1 MARRGQNRDRLL
13 EQGLELFAKQGFHA
27 TGIQEIADASGV
39 PKGSFYNYFES
50 KEQFA
55 VEVLSRYQELQCE
68 ELAAQLGPDAGSPLE
83 RLRALFDRWV
93 QGMCDSRFSSSCLAG
108 RLAQELAGEVPEVRP
123 ALDRVFNC
131 MRGYTA
137 VCLREA
143 REVGELADG
152 PPEEDLAE
160 FIMNAWQGALQRA
173 KAAGDDGPLRVFV
186 SVIFDQVLRS
196 PDRVAAV
203 H

>member
-27 TGIQEIADASGV
+27 TGVQEIADTSGV
-39 PKGSFYNYFES
+39 PKGSFYNYFDS

-55 VEVLSRYQELQCE
+55 VEVLSRYQDLQCQ
-68 ELAAQLGPDAGSPLE
+68 ELGALLERGPGSPLE
-83 RLRALFDRWV
+83 RLRTLFERWV
-93 QGMCDSRFSSSCLAG
+93 GGMCDSQFSGSCLAG

-131 MRGYTA
+131 MRGYISR
-137 VCLREA
+137 CLREA
-143 REVGELADG
+143 RDAGELTNG
-152 PPEEDLAE
+152 QSEEDLAE
-160 FIMNAWQGALQRA
+160 FILNAWQGAMQRS

-186 SVIFDQVLRS
+186 TVIFDQILR
-196 PDRVAAV
+196 PPVGAAAG